1 MGHVVMQLATAL
13 TGSLGFCL
21 IFRLRGR
28 LLLPASVGGAFC
40 WAVYLLG
47 SRHFGGTFLPSLI
60 ASAFAAVYAELL
72 ARFLKAPATLFFISA
87 AIPMVPGSTLYY
99 AMSYAVQGE
108 WEISSQYGTLTVQ
121 CALGIAI
128 GISLVWAVCDM
139 LGKLFEMRRRGKR
152 GR

>member
-1 MGHVVMQLATAL
+1 MEHAVMQLVTAL

-28 LLLPASVGGAFC
+28 LLLPASIGGALC
-40 WAVYLLG
+40 WAVYLWG
-47 SRHFGGTFLPSLI
+47 GWRFGGTFLPSLT

-72 ARFLKAPATLFFISA
+72 ARFLKAPATLFFIPA

-108 WEISSQYGTLTVQ
+108 WEISGQYGTMTAQ

-139 LGKLFEMRRRGKR
+139 AGRLCEMRKKEKKCR
-152 GR
+152 